1 MNLEN
6 YASESQLR
14 MQWRRWPY
22 HPGADALLLSLSRVY
37 DSLDAA
43 EHGERRMAEKLIMCA
58 KLSKELPAIDE
69 ETADKSCDLAK
80 AVTVE

>member
-1 MNLEN
+1 
-6 YASESQLR
+6 
-14 MQWRRWPY
+14 
-22 HPGADALLLSLSRVY
+22 
-37 DSLDAA
+37 
-43 EHGERRMAEKLIMCA
+43 MAEKLIMCA